1 MIRYLRRYTKHGET
15 HTTVTPAVSS
25 PFYCA
30 LLEVLPVGFYFF
42 ELCTF
47 IVLVQI
53 CFYDCVQATMSEDAK
68 STEISLSKPSIFEI
82 VAHQAVAAVFRPACQ
97 YVIRVLAQKY
107 PENLAVILK
116 YADEIYLL
124 CDLVLQR
131 HYLSCYNASLSENF
145 YYLKR
150 VNVANGY
157 ADRLSNKFQYLSL
170 IALVLWPY
178 IKLKVDQT
186 FERLRDRI
194 IREENDDGSR
204 TSRLTLAFLKI
215 YPYIHFTIQ
224 SISAVY
230 QLGYTLKLLN
240 YHSPV
245 FHVLKM
251 QLVRA
256 SSEDLLG
263 FHKDI
268 FGGSKSFWQICLSM
282 PGFLLDKIIKFVTVI
297 MPAIIFF
304 LQFVEWWYS
313 TDHEITSS
321 VMNLP
326 IPPPPKMPKV
336 SVLYLYMVVTNLA
349 AMVNLTAA

>member
-1 MIRYLRRYTKHGET
+1 
-15 HTTVTPAVSS
+15 
-25 PFYCA
+25 
-30 LLEVLPVGFYFF
+30 
-42 ELCTF
+42 
-47 IVLVQI
+47 
-53 CFYDCVQATMSEDAK
+53 MSEDAK
-68 STEISLSKPSIFEI
+68 STEITLSKPSIFEI

-107 PENLAVILK
+107 PENFAVILK

-150 VNVANGY
+150 VNVVNGLAN
-157 ADRLSNKFQYLSL
+157 RLSNKFQYLSL

-194 IREENDDGSR
+194 IREENDDSSR
-204 TSRLTLAFLKI
+204 RSRLTLALLKI

-245 FHVLKM
+245 FHLLKM

-256 SSEDLLG
+256 SSDDLLG
-263 FHKDI
+263 FHKDV
-268 FGGSKSFWQICLSM
+268 FGGSKSFWQLCLSM
-282 PGFLLDKIIKFVTVI
+282 PSFLLDKIIKFVTVI

-313 TDHEITSS
+313 TDHEMTSS

-336 SVLYLYMVVTNLA
+336 SESGCGLPPHPLQCPLCHKVHSNMASLVSSGFVFCYPCIHQFVTEHGCCPVTNIPSSLDQI
-349 AMVNLTAA
+349 LRIYSLRDS